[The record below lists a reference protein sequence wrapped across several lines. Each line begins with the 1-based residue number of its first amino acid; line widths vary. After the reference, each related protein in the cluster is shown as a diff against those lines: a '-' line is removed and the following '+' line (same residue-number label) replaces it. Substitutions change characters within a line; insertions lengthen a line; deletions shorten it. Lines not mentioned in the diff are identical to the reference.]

1 MRQPEEQKKDNLGL
15 KLQVSQKYMQK
26 YMQKDFENEYIK

>member
-15 KLQVSQKYMQK
+15 KLQISQK